1 VRVVMV
7 SKALVVGAYQR
18 KLEELAQQPDVAL
31 TVVVPAAWREGGNL
45 ARLER
50 THTQGYELLVAPLAF
65 NGQFHLHFY
74 PTLGRLL
81 RQLRPD
87 ILHMDEEPYNLATW
101 LAVKQGQAVGARCL
115 FFTWQNL
122 QRRYPWP
129 FSGFERS
136 VHAAA
141 AHAIAGNPTAAE
153 VLRAKGYRGPVTVI
167 PQFGVDPSIFS
178 PRQINPHTP
187 TSHQSPS
194 EIETGYPELAEG
206 CDPPQLSA
214 TLTGTALAGLC
225 RGKCRQAQ
233 DGRKSSF
240 VIGYAGRLVPEKGVD
255 VLLAAC
261 AVLPPAL
268 DWTLHL
274 LGDGPDQERLVD
286 IARELSISGKVRFLG
301 RVPSAQTPQFY
312 QTLDVLVVPSLSRP
326 NWVEQFG
333 RVLTEAM
340 ACGVAVV
347 GSRSGEIPWVI
358 GDAGLI
364 FPEGDAGALAGI
376 LVDLAGDPAQCA
388 ALAAAGRARVLAQFT
403 QTQIAAET
411 AAVYRE
417 MLRFPAKRA
426 GA

>member
-1 VRVVMV
+1 MV

-18 KLEELAQQPDVAL
+18 KLEELAQQADIAL
-31 TVVVPAAWREGGNL
+31 TVIVPPAWREGRNL
-45 ARLER
+45 AHLER
-50 THTQGYELLVAPLAF
+50 THTQGYDLLVAPVAF

-101 LAVKQGQAVGARCL
+101 LALRQGRAVGARCL

-153 VLRAKGYRGPVTVI
+153 VLCAKGYRGPVTVI
-167 PQFGVDPSIFS
+167 PQFGVDPGIFT
-178 PRQINPHTP
+178 PRAVDTLMLKQN
-187 TSHQSPS
+187 SDPS
-194 EIETGYPELAEG
+194 AFSLQP
-206 CDPPQLSA
+206 SA
-214 TLTGTALAGLC
+214 
-225 RGKCRQAQ
+225 
-233 DGRKSSF
+233 F

-255 VLLAAC
+255 VLLRAC
-261 AVLPPAL
+261 AMLPPAL
-268 DWTLHL
+268 DWKLHV
-274 LGDGPDQERLVD
+274 LGDGPEHGRLAD
-286 IARELSISGKVRFLG
+286 SARELGIEPRVQFLG
-301 RVPSAQTPQFY
+301 RVPSAQTPLFY
-312 QTLDVLVVPSLSRP
+312 QTLDVLALPSLSRP

-340 ACGVAVV
+340 ACGVPVV
-347 GSRSGEIPWVI
+347 GSHSGEIPWVI
-358 GDAGLI
+358 GDAGRI
-364 FPEGDAGALAGI
+364 FSEGDAGALANI
-376 LVDLAGDPAQCA
+376 LRELAGDPTQRA
-388 ALAAAGRARVLAQFT
+388 ALAAAGRARVLAHFT
-403 QTQIAAET
+403 QAQIAAET

-417 MLRFPAKRA
+417 MLHHPARLAK
-426 GA
+426 G

>member
-1 VRVVMV
+1 MV
-7 SKALVVGAYQR
+7 SKALVVGAYQC
-18 KLEELAQQPDVAL
+18 KLEELARQPDIAL
-31 TVVVPAAWREGGNL
+31 TVVVPAAWREGRNL
-45 ARLER
+45 VRLER
-50 THTQGYELLVAPLAF
+50 THTRGYDLLVAPLAF

-101 LAVKQGQAVGARCL
+101 LAVRQGRTVGAGCL

-136 VHAAA
+136 VHAGA
-141 AHAIAGNPTAAE
+141 AHAIAGNPTAVQ

-167 PQFGVDPSIFS
+167 PQFGVDPGIFS
-178 PRQINPHTP
+178 PRQVDSHTP
-187 TSHQSPS
+187 TP
-194 EIETGYPELAEG
+194 TRDD
-206 CDPPQLSA
+206 DP
-214 TLTGTALAGLC
+214 
-225 RGKCRQAQ
+225 
-233 DGRKSSF
+233 SSF
-240 VIGYAGRLVPEKGVD
+240 VVRPSSFTIGYAGRLVPEKGVD

-261 AVLPPAL
+261 ATLPPAP
-268 DWTLHL
+268 DWTLHV
-274 LGDGPDQERLVD
+274 LGDGPDQGRLAD
-286 IARELSISGKVRFLG
+286 IARELNIAEKVRFLG

-340 ACGVAVV
+340 ACGVPVI

-358 GDAGLI
+358 GDAGRI
-364 FPEGDAGALAGI
+364 FPEGDAGTLGSILAE
-376 LVDLAGDPAQCA
+376 LADDPDQRA
-388 ALAAAGRARVLAQFT
+388 ALAAAGRARVLAHFT
-403 QTQIAAET
+403 QAQIAAET
-411 AAVYRE
+411 TAVYRE
-417 MLRFPAKRA
+417 MLRRPVDQAR
-426 GA
+426 G